1 MNQPSIDLIASFLS
15 NHIRPGASS
24 DQIAASVA
32 AACRGIETALAPVIG
47 RRGVAALL
55 GRSLQ
60 ITAKTHGWVEGVMTE
75 GNPSDIDI
83 EGFASSI
90 ARQTPANA
98 AAGGQLF
105 LGTFNNLLMSLIGPP
120 LSWRFLRPVWTSSLG
135 PVNATGGHA

>member
-24 DQIAASVA
+24 DQIAGSVA
-32 AACRGIETALAPVIG
+32 AACKGIEAALAPVIG
-47 RRGVAALL
+47 RRGGAALL
-55 GRSLQ
+55 SRSLE
-60 ITAKTHGWVEGVMTE
+60 ITAKTHGWVEGVTE

-98 AAGGQLF
+98 AAAGQLF
-105 LGTFNNLLMSLIGPP
+105 LSTFNNLLMSLIGPP
-120 LSWRFLRPVWTSSLG
+120 LSWRFLRPVWTSS
-135 PVNATGGHA
+135 PGGTTAQDTTP